1 MIYKDYN
8 DLSKDVI
15 PSLNEYI
22 DVHIEKYSLQP
33 CLTKA
38 MKYSIDSGGKRIRP
52 LLLLSTFYTFS
63 DDLPLEHLFAAAG
76 ALELVH
82 TYSLIHDDLPAMD
95 NSSVR
100 RGKPSNH
107 KVFGEAEAILVGD
120 ALLSLSFEWLSNMS
134 FPTPTVTRLINILS
148 HEIGPSG
155 MVAGQMKEIVHKN
168 EQLCIDDILDLDIK
182 KTSSLILASVQ
193 MGAALADVP
202 FRQQSIL
209 EKFANDFGLAFQIKD
224 DIDDFCN
231 DSKNIKNTIPSLIGI
246 DNSKKKIRS
255 LVLDAKKQLDNISED
270 TSLLESFLNYF
281 KDEMV

>member
-270 TSLLESFLNYF
+270 TSLLESLLNYF